1 MITSSYILSQT
12 FQIFVGSSFWET
24 IYFWFLIISI
34 VTYKKMLYRMNM
46 EMKEKLT
53 LLLLL
58 LPHHSGEDFKWY
70 MSDLILQNYWA

>member
-1 MITSSYILSQT
+1 MS
-12 FQIFVGSSFWET
+12 
-24 IYFWFLIISI
+24 
-34 VTYKKMLYRMNM
+34 M

-58 LPHHSGEDFKWY
+58 LLHHSGEDFKWY